1 MISEHLAVGV
11 GVSWQWECLGGGSV
25 LGVGVSQS
33 WVVMSGVVQGL
44 LGVLVLVS
52 SLASISGNLLLLLL
66 LRREPAG
73 VACRGVAL
81 SATVSDLGLGL
92 LATPMLAVPLLRGVV
107 APFSSAT
114 CQAGGF
120 LLVLLLTGSAHSQCL
135 AAAQRDAR
143 LRLALRYSAV
153 WTAGRRRAALL
164 AAWVLAAVWAV
175 LLLAGVGHYTRYD
188 STALPCGTGL
198 TAGAR
203 GWAAAWLLAGGAAPV
218 AAACWLAGRSMG
230 VAWRQYRKGSFVC
243 NHLHC
248 YRVHSGRFLRSS
260 VAMVTGPGRRG
271 GQRGND

>member
-1 MISEHLAVGV
+1 M
-11 GVSWQWECLGGGSV
+11 
-25 LGVGVSQS
+25 GVSQS
-33 WVVMSGVVQGL
+33 WVVMSGVVRAL
-44 LGVLVLVS
+44 LGVLALTS

-92 LATPMLAVPLLRGVV
+92 LATPLLAMPLLSGVV

-135 AAAQRDAR
+135 AAAQRDAQ
-143 LRLALRYSAV
+143 LHLALRYSAV

-164 AAWVLAAVWAV
+164 AAWLLAAVWAV
-175 LLLAGVGHYTRYD
+175 LLLAGVGHYARYD
-188 STALPCGTGL
+188 DLPCGTSL
-198 TAGAR
+198 TAGGR
-203 GWAAAWLLAGGAAPV
+203 GWAVAWLLAGGAAPV

-230 VAWRQYRKGSFVC
+230 VAWRQYRRGTFVC

-260 VAMVTGPGRRG
+260 IAMVTGPGRKG
-271 GQRGND
+271 